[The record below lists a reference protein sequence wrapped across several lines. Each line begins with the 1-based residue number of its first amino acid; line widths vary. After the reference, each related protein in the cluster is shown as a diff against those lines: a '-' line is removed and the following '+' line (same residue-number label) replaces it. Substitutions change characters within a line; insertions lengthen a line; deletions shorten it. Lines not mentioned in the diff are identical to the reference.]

1 MEFKQAHR
9 LENLHTSGTRVVF
22 SKCAELAAQGISVTG
37 LTLGQPD
44 FDTPQYIIDSCKR
57 ALDEGKT
64 RYTDGSG
71 IEELK
76 EAICQKLSKE
86 NDLHYTPAEI
96 SVTTGVAQG
105 MFVALLSTLN
115 PGDEV
120 LVPDP
125 VYLTYSEIP
134 SIAGAVIKKYDLLE
148 ENNYQVDVEQ
158 IRSLITDKTKMLVI
172 VSPSNPTGGVLSRV
186 SLEAIAAIAKEHDL
200 LVLSDEI
207 YDRFVYDEQQEL
219 VSIASLPGMKERSI
233 VLNGFSK
240 SMAMTGWRLGY
251 IAAPEYMIEPMNRL
265 SFYMTAGAT
274 TFVQYAGVTG
284 LLEEDGSIERMRQE
298 FKHRRDYL
306 VEEINK
312 LQHFS
317 CKKPEGAF
325 YIFMNIKELLG
336 KTIKGIKI
344 NNSNDFAS
352 AFLEKGLVAVV
363 PGSAFGADGYVRWSY
378 ATSME
383 NIDAGLDRLEKFLA
397 D

>member
-1 MEFKQAHR
+1 MKFEQAHR
-9 LENLHTSGTRVVF
+9 LDDLHVSGTRVVF
-22 SKCAELAAQGISVTG
+22 SKCAELAAQNIPVTA

-44 FDTPQYIIDSCKR
+44 YDTPQYIIDACKKS
-57 ALDEGKT
+57 LDAGQT

-71 IEELK
+71 ITELK
-76 EAICQKLSKE
+76 EAVCEKLEKE
-86 NDLHYTPAEI
+86 NGLHYVPGEI
-96 SVTTGVAQG
+96 SITTGVAQG

-148 ENNYQVDVEQ
+148 ENNYQVNVDE
-158 IRSLITDKTKMLVI
+158 IRAKITDKTKMLVI
-172 VSPSNPTGGVLSRV
+172 VSPSNPTGGVLSRASV
-186 SLEAIAAIAKEHDL
+186 EAIAAIAREHDL

-207 YDRFVYDEQQEL
+207 YDRFVYDEEQEL
-219 VSIASLPGMKERSI
+219 VSIASLPGMKERCI

-251 IAAPEYMIEPMNRL
+251 IAAPAEMIEPMNRL

-274 TFVQYAGVTG
+274 TFVQYAGVAG
-284 LLEEDGSIERMRQE
+284 LREEDGSIERMRQE
-298 FKHRRDYL
+298 FKRRRDYL

-312 LQHFS
+312 MKNFS

-325 YIFMNIKELLG
+325 YIFMNIK
-336 KTIKGIKI
+336 KTGMTAA
-344 NNSNDFAS
+344 DFCNFAIDEYRL
-352 AFLEKGLVAVV
+352 ALI
-363 PGSAFGADGYVRWSY
+363 PGTAFGANGEGYARLSY
-378 ATSME
+378 ASSME
-383 NIDAGLDRLEKFLA
+383 VLHKAIDVLREIDKKF
-397 D
+397 

>member
-1 MEFKQAHR
+1 M
-9 LENLHTSGTRVVF
+9 
-22 SKCAELAAQGISVTG
+22 
-37 LTLGQPD
+37 
-44 FDTPQYIIDSCKR
+44 
-57 ALDEGKT
+57 
-64 RYTDGSG
+64 
-71 IEELK
+71 
-76 EAICQKLSKE
+76 
-86 NDLHYTPAEI
+86 
-96 SVTTGVAQG
+96 
-105 MFVALLSTLN
+105 
-115 PGDEV
+115 
-120 LVPDP
+120 
-125 VYLTYSEIP
+125 
-134 SIAGAVIKKYDLLE
+134 
-148 ENNYQVDVEQ
+148 
-158 IRSLITDKTKMLVI
+158 
-172 VSPSNPTGGVLSRV
+172 
-186 SLEAIAAIAKEHDL
+186 EAIAAIAKEHDL

-274 TFVQYAGVTG
+274 TFVQYAGVAG

-383 NIDAGLDRLEKFLA
+383 NIKEGLDRLEKFLA

>member
-1 MEFKQAHR
+1 MNFEQAHR
-9 LENLHTSGTRVVF
+9 LDNLHVSGTRVVF
-22 SKCAELAAQGISVTG
+22 SKCAELAAQNIPVTA
-37 LTLGQPD
+37 LTLGEPD
-44 FDTPQYIIDSCKR
+44 FSTPQYIVDACKR
-57 ALDEGKT
+57 SLDAGQT

-71 IEELK
+71 ILELK
-76 EAICQKLSKE
+76 EAVCEKLARE
-86 NDLHYTPAEI
+86 NGLHYTPAEI

-134 SIAGAVIKKYDLLE
+134 NIAGAVIKKYNLLE
-148 ENNYQVDVEQ
+148 ENDYQVQVDEV
-158 IRSLITDKTKMLVI
+158 RSLITEKTKMLVI
-172 VSPSNPTGGVLSRV
+172 VSPSNPTGGVLSRA
-186 SLEAIAAIAKEHDL
+186 SMEALADIAREHDL

-207 YDRFVYDEQQEL
+207 YDRFVYDDEQEL

-251 IAAPEYMIEPMNRL
+251 IAAPQEMIEPMNRL

-274 TFVQYAGVTG
+274 TFVQYAGVAA
-284 LLEEDGSIERMRQE
+284 LHEEDGSIERMRQE
-298 FKHRRDYL
+298 FKRRRDYL

-312 LQHFS
+312 LEHFS

-325 YIFMNIKELLG
+325 YIFMNIR
-336 KTIKGIKI
+336 KTGMT
-344 NNSNDFAS
+344 S
-352 AFLEKGLVAVV
+352 AEFCSYAIDKYRLALI
-363 PGSAFGADGYVRWSY
+363 PSDAFGTNGEGYARLSY
-378 ATSME
+378 ASSME
-383 NIDAGLDRLEKFLA
+383 VQERAIGILQEMDRAL
-397 D
+397 